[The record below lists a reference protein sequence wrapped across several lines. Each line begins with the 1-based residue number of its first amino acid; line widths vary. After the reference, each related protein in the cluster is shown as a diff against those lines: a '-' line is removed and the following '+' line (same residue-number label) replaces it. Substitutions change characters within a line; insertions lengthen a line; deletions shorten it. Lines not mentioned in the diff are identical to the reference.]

1 MKKIKILKKLLKLD
15 QELNAIEAVSEK
27 VYAARRGIEA
37 KKKELVVMLGSKP
50 GKSIK
55 KLAKKFKGYED
66 Q

>member
-1 MKKIKILKKLLKLD
+1 MKLENKLY
-15 QELNAIEAVSEK
+15 AIEAVSEK

>member
-1 MKKIKILKKLLKLD
+1 MKLENKR
-15 QELNAIEAVSEK
+15 NAIEAVSEK
-27 VYAARRGIEA
+27 GYAARRGIEA
-37 KKKELVVMLGSKP
+37 KKKELVVMLGSKL

>member
-1 MKKIKILKKLLKLD
+1 MKKIKILKKLLKL
-15 QELNAIEAVSEK
+15 ENKLNAIEAVSEK

-37 KKKELVVMLGSKP
+37 KKKELVVMLGSKL